1 MKRKW
6 TLFTYPVSDI
16 KAAEAMLN
24 RRAEQGWRLEKIWL
38 GLLASFVPEEESVC
52 YCLDWYDPNREDG
65 MDYRTLLADAGWRRV
80 GQFNYWNI
88 YEAPAGTPPI
98 QTDGELEYRRF
109 RKKALRRMAIGWAI
123 PLICLAVLV
132 LLCVLV
138 SMKPGVLGW
147 SVFAT
152 IFSDT
157 STGAVIVTALPLLLA
172 GVVLW
177 SGRLLLRLGQWKQA
191 IARDESLPVPGQGS
205 ALAAKIFSLAGYLFL
220 IPLILA
226 FLLDAMAKE
235 LNLGWI
241 IGMAVGCL
249 IVLGKD
255 PLPESER
262 NRRYAKGT
270 LACVAVLLVL
280 RVLPLSGVAGL
291 LCVKP
296 PLTDGRLLPERTDV
310 EAVETHATLLS
321 ARTEWYEG
329 GPLMEGGFAYG
340 QVESEAWALPWDWL
354 ADWVTEQYRK
364 ELGTAN
370 QEELP
375 GYENVWLSRYGIS
388 GGNYPEG
395 ATGDAW
401 LIRRGNV
408 VVWVET
414 NMGPLDENWLDGI
427 LARLEE
433 YGA

>member
-132 LLCVLV
+132 LAAALV

-296 PLTDGRLLPERTDV
+296 PLADGRLLPERTDV